1 MQHKREIHHAGVSL
15 QEANKVLI
23 MLHGRGGSAPD
34 ILSLRQHLNVNDY
47 CLLAPQATNNTW
59 YPNGFMAPR
68 HANEPWLSSA
78 VQMVDDV
85 VKDVLSAGIS
95 SENIY
100 ILGFSQGA
108 CLTLEYATRQAHH
121 WGGVVSFTGGLIG
134 ETLDRSLYTGD
145 LSGTRVFIGNSDID
159 PHVPQQ
165 RSEES
170 KEIMEGLGAEVTLK
184 IYPGMPHTISQDELD
199 WVNTNIFK

>member
-1 MQHKREIHHAGVSL
+1 MQHTRQIHHAGVSL
-15 QEANKVLI
+15 QEANKVLVMI
-23 MLHGRGGSAPD
+23 HGRGGSAPD
-34 ILSLRQHLNVNDY
+34 ILSLARHLNVKDY
-47 CLLAPQATNNTW
+47 CLLAPQATTNSW
-59 YPNGFMAPR
+59 YPYSFMAPK

-78 VQMVDDV
+78 LQLVDDV
-85 VKDVLSAGIS
+85 VKDALSAGIP
-95 SENIY
+95 SERIY

-134 ETLDRSLYTGD
+134 ETLDRSLYTGN
-145 LSGTRVFIGNSDID
+145 LSGTKVFIGNSDND

-170 KEIMEGLGAEVTLK
+170 KEIIEGLGAEVTLK

-199 WVNTNIFK
+199 WVNKNIFG